1 MLSKDLG
8 CRRGSYKYWGI
19 EYSATNIRE
28 IRRGYLKG
36 VKFGCVGENGG
47 TANTIGLLKSH
58 METYYSRRFLK
69 CICI

>member
-8 CRRGSYKYWGI
+8 RRRESYKDLDI
-19 EYSATNIRE
+19 EYSAINIRE
-28 IRRGYLKG
+28 TRRGYLKG

-47 TANTIGLLKSH
+47 TANTIRLLKSH
-58 METYYSRRFLK
+58 KETYYSRRSLK